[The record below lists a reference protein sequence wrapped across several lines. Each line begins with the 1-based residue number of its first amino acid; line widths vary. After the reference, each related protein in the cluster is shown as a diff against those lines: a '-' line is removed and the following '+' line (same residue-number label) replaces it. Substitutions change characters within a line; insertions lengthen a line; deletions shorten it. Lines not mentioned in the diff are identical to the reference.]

1 MKIKKELLE
10 KDYLNLEQ
18 AEEIQTIINDE
29 NKDNLIILSL
39 AMIVWM
45 VFIAVV

>member
-29 NKDNLIILSL
+29 NKDNLIILCL